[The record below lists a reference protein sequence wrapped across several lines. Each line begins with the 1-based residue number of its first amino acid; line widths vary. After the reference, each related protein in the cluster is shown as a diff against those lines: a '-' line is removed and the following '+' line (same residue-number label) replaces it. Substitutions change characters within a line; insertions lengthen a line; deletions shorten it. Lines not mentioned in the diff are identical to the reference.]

1 MNKIVKYIIILALLA
16 VAGMIFYKKV
26 YVPKTTFET
35 ILPTVG
41 ELNVKVFGIGNVSA
55 KDIYSINAQTGG
67 KILSILSDEGEWVK
81 KGDLLVTIDSVDIP
95 QLLEEAK
102 IAVQKAN
109 SELEASKKE
118 LQSLN
123 VQKNL
128 LYLTYKRYSKLKKQ
142 AFVSQ
147 AEYDR
152 AKAEYD
158 AIKAQIEATKAHITS
173 AKTEINRA
181 KKGVEALETK
191 LSRYKI
197 FSPVDGYIISR
208 DAQEFQSVG
217 SSQPIL
223 KIVDPKTVWIK
234 AYIDEKLSGNIKVGQ
249 KATIFLRSQGEKK
262 FAGIIKRIVAQSDAI
277 TQEREV
283 NVAFEKLPIPFY
295 INEQAEVNIFVKSY
309 KDIVKIPAR
318 AVTYEDAKVGIWI
331 NIDQKAHFQT
341 IDVFAKS
348 STELG
353 VKGIDKDTKIIIASK
368 KNKPLKEGMS
378 IH

>member
-16 VAGMIFYKKV
+16 VAGMVFYKKV

-41 ELNVKVFGIGNVSA
+41 ALNVKVFGIGNVSA

-67 KILSILSDEGEWVK
+67 KILSILTDEGEWVK

-109 SELEASKKE
+109 SELEATKKE

-123 VQKNL
+123 VQKDL

-147 AEYDR
+147 AEYDK
-152 AKAEYD
+152 AKAEFD
-158 AIKAQIEATKAHITS
+158 AIKAQIEATKAHINS

-191 LSRYKI
+191 LSRYNI
-197 FSPVDGYIISR
+197 FAPVDGYVISK
-208 DAQEFQSVG
+208 DAQESQTVG

-223 KIVDPKTVWIK
+223 KIVDSKTVWIK

-249 KATIFLRSQGEKK
+249 KATISLRSQGEKK
-262 FAGIIKRIVAQSDAI
+262 FDGVVKRIVAQSDAI

-283 NVAFEKLPIPFY
+283 NVAFDKLPIPFY
-295 INEQAEVNIFVKSY
+295 INEQAEVNIFAKSY

-318 AVTYEDAKVGIWI
+318 AVTYEDGKVGIWI
-331 NIDQKAHFQT
+331 NRDQKAHFQT
-341 IDVFAKS
+341 IDIVAR
-348 STELG
+348 STKELG
-353 VKGIDKDTKIIIASK
+353 VSGIDKDTKIIIASK